1 MRLRRIAILVATASL
16 IPGLAACGVPTSSR
30 PIIRGTAP
38 EAPRAAPEPVAHDP
52 QGPDNALSAQDLV
65 QRYLQAAAWG
75 NSTGADRP
83 DAVDKAELLARRF
96 LTDSAASQWS
106 AGDRELV
113 LVRVTLGAPHFN
125 PNGSTTIEAVLD
137 PVGILTDVGSVE
149 PATTAGRVAFSFV
162 VVSLDGGRRRL
173 DGAPSGLFLNVETLS
188 TWYDTRTIYFW
199 DTSES
204 TPVLVPDVR
213 YMPKVVTQDK
223 QPSEV
228 WRWLKN
234 GPSSLLSNAVQPV
247 PDNLDSSDNVVT
259 EQQHGSLVLILNLT
273 SEAARA
279 GARLQ
284 SLVTQLR
291 WSLRPDTTPVELR
304 IEGVK
309 KKDIDGSSS
318 KYVHSN
324 PSVWPA
330 GEEDSGPDRY
340 AVIDGRATEIDNDS
354 DNGRTRSVLAAP
366 ENSDVVSAATAKT
379 GDQQVAA
386 LVRAD
391 GAGRQRLWIGRL
403 NESGAKREPHYVD
416 TGVTASVLSRPVWI
430 LRPFPQVLIA
440 VDGRLKVVTEDRA
453 RDVSVS
459 SELPGGVT
467 AVSAA
472 PDGRRLALV
481 AGGVAGIAP
490 LRSDHDALILGRFR
504 KLDPGLVE
512 VNGIG
517 WSREGNVLVGGKAN
531 TGSPLV
537 GMAVDGT
544 SRVPIDLADLPG
556 LVIMSLAAFPEDP
569 VAGRDR
575 LLAMIETNDQA
586 FNVYGKQVI
595 PITQAA
601 PIGASP
607 GTQVSIPKAPFFFER
622 S

>member
-1 MRLRRIAILVATASL
+1 
-16 IPGLAACGVPTSSR
+16 
-30 PIIRGTAP
+30 
-38 EAPRAAPEPVAHDP
+38 
-52 QGPDNALSAQDLV
+52 
-65 QRYLQAAAWG
+65 
-75 NSTGADRP
+75 
-83 DAVDKAELLARRF
+83 VDKAELLVRKF
-96 LTDSAASQWS
+96 LTDSAARQWS

-125 PNGSTTIEAVLD
+125 PDGSTTIEAVLD

-149 PATTAGRVAFSFV
+149 PATAVSRTPFSFV

-173 DGAPSGLFLNVETLS
+173 AGAPSGLFLNVETLS
-188 TWYDTRTIYFW
+188 TWYNTRTIYFW

-204 TPVLVPDVR
+204 SPVLVPDLR
-213 YMPKVVTQDK
+213 YLPKVVTQDK

-228 WRWLKN
+228 WRWLKS
-234 GPSSLLSNAVQPV
+234 GPSTLLSNAVQPV

-259 EQQHGSLVLILNLT
+259 EQQHGSLVLVLNLT

-318 KYVHSN
+318 GYVQGN

-330 GEEDSGPDRY
+330 GQTDSGPNRY
-340 AVIDGRATEIDNDS
+340 AVIDGHATEIDS
-354 DNGRTRSVLAAP
+354 DGNSGKTRSVLAAA
-366 ENSDVVSAATAKT
+366 ENRDVVSAATAKT
-379 GDQQVAA
+379 GDQQIAA

-403 NESGAKREPHYVD
+403 NEHGENREPHYVD
-416 TGVTASVLSRPVWI
+416 TGVTARVLSRPVWI
-430 LRPFPQVLIA
+430 VRPFPQVLIA
-440 VDGRLKVVTEDRA
+440 VDGWLKVVTEDRI
-453 RDVSVS
+453 RDVSLTT
-459 SELPGGVT
+459 ELPGAVT

-481 AGGVAGIAP
+481 VGGVAGIAP
-490 LRSDHDALILGRFR
+490 LRFDHDALTLGRFR
-504 KLDPGLVE
+504 KLDPGLAE

-517 WSREGNVLVGGKAN
+517 WSREGNILVGGRASV
-531 TGSPLV
+531 GSPLV

-544 SRVPIDLADLPG
+544 SRNPIELADLPG
-556 LVIMSLAAFPEDP
+556 LVITSLAAFPEDP

-595 PITQAA
+595 PITQVAA
-601 PIGASP
+601 TGASP
-607 GTQVSIPKAPFFFER
+607 GTLVSIPKAPFFFER